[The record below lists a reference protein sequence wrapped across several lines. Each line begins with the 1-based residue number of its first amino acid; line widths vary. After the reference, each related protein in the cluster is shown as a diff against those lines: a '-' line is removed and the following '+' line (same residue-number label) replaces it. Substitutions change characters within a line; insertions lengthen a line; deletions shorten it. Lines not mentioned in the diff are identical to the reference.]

1 MLWNKRLRIVGF
13 VYTPAEFTVDAA
25 ILTSLAG
32 GGIAHTATISR
43 ASLHNTLLG
52 GIVLAILHHLFL
64 VHLLVAFIVHCRD
77 FD

>member
-1 MLWNKRLRIVGF
+1 MDL
-13 VYTPAEFTVDAA
+13 A
-25 ILTSLAG
+25 ILTSLTG

-43 ASLHNTLLG
+43 ASLHYALLG

-64 VHLLVAFIVHCRD
+64 VHLLVAFIVHFRG